1 MRKLFI
7 NPPPRQN
14 LKSPVRR
21 LNLCDTVPETLGAPF
36 LCTICIKHINLL
48 ASPPPAKRRRKK
60 LEKNC
65 TSSPAIKYRRSRRRS
80 RGTKKSQQRRRIKN
94 RAALEARE
102 KEERRRGGEE
112 VRKRKE
118 GRGGNGDRETRP
130 SLVRRIIKNSPRGP
144 LLLFRGSL
152 NRL

>member
-7 NPPPRQN
+7 NPPPPKFKITRPSV
-14 LKSPVRR
+14 KSLRHRSRNTWRTIPVYDLYQTYQSSRFSF
-21 LNLCDTVPETLGAPF
+21 PGEKKAKET
-36 LCTICIKHINLL
+36 
-48 ASPPPAKRRRKK
+48 RD
-60 LEKNC
+60 EKNC

-80 RGTKKSQQRRRIKN
+80 RGTKKSQQKKDKKPCSIGS
-94 RAALEARE
+94 AGEGGE
-102 KEERRRGGEE
+102 KEGGEE

>member
-1 MRKLFI
+1 MYDLYQTYQSSRFS
-7 NPPPRQN
+7 
-14 LKSPVRR
+14 SPGEKKAK
-21 LNLCDTVPETLGAPF
+21 ET
-36 LCTICIKHINLL
+36 
-48 ASPPPAKRRRKK
+48 RD
-60 LEKNC
+60 EKNC
-65 TSSPAIKYRRSRRRS
+65 TSSPAIKSS
-80 RGTKKSQQRRRIKN
+80 SIEEEVAGNEEIATTKKDKKPCSIGS
-94 RAALEARE
+94 AGEGGE
-102 KEERRRGGEE
+102 KEGGGGEE